1 MHPASRFA
9 VGAAVACA
17 LCLFAREALAPA
29 HPTVPLASATGASA
43 RVARDS
49 CPHPYPNTR
58 ELPAVPDAPAS
69 PDASLARRC
78 LILAERD
85 PLAAVEMALDQNLC
99 AADPG
104 LFASLLLQ
112 WARQDFTAAHEW
124 TLRQESGDWRD
135 DQLARLGYLLAQS
148 DPAAAAR
155 VVTRDIPPGPRQDE
169 AVLSVL
175 HQWVVRA
182 PDQARAWAD
191 TFAEGPLRR
200 RAAAE
205 LEGRGL
211 ADL

>member
-1 MHPASRFA
+1 M
-9 VGAAVACA
+9 
-17 LCLFAREALAPA
+17 
-29 HPTVPLASATGASA
+29 
-43 RVARDS
+43 
-49 CPHPYPNTR
+49 
-58 ELPAVPDAPAS
+58 PDAPAS